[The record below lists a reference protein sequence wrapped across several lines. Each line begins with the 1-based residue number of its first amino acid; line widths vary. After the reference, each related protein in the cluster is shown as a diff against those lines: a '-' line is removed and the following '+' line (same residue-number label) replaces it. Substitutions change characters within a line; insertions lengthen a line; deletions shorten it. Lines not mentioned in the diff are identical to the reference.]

1 MTAPGSTDPVG
12 GSEPL
17 LARVDHLVYGA
28 PDLEKAVEIL
38 DRLLGVRAA
47 AGGSHAGEGTRNA
60 LLALG
65 PSAYLEILAPD
76 REQPAPPRPRWFG
89 LDALRSPRLV
99 AWAAN
104 APDLEGLAARA
115 RREGI
120 ALPPVVAGSRRRPDG
135 SRLAWRFTDPHHLP
149 EGSVLPFFLDWGD
162 SPHPAA
168 SAPYGAR
175 LTGLRAE
182 HPDAAGV
189 RDALSRLGVPLSVA
203 EAPRTALVATIAGA
217 KGEVE
222 LR

>member
-1 MTAPGSTDPVG
+1 VTSDAPVAEP

-17 LARVDHLVYGA
+17 LVRVDHLVYGA
-28 PDLEKAVEIL
+28 PDLGHAVEL
-38 DRLLGVRAA
+38 LERLLGVRAEK
-47 AGGSHAGEGTRNA
+47 GGSHAGEGTCNA

-76 REQPAPPRPRWFG
+76 PEQPAPPRPRWFG
-89 LDALRSPRLV
+89 IDALRSPRLV

-104 APDLEGLAARA
+104 ESDLDGFAARA
-115 RREGI
+115 RRDGI
-120 ALPPVVAGSRRRPDG
+120 ALPQIVSGSRRRPDG
-135 SRLAWRFTDPHHLP
+135 SRLAWRFTDPHLLP

-162 SPHPAA
+162 TPHPAA
-168 SAPYGAR
+168 SAPRGAR

-182 HPDAAGV
+182 HPGAAGV
-189 RDALSRLGVPLSVA
+189 RDALARLGVPLPVA
-203 EAPRTALVATIAGA
+203 KAPRPALVATIEGA

>member
-1 MTAPGSTDPVG
+1 
-12 GSEPL
+12 
-17 LARVDHLVYGA
+17 VDHLVYGA
-28 PDLEKAVEIL
+28 PDLEKAIEIL
-38 DRLLGVRAA
+38 ERLLGVPPA

-76 REQPAPPRPRWFG
+76 PEQPAPPRPRWFG
-89 LDALRSPRLV
+89 LDGLRAPRLV

-104 APDLEGLAARA
+104 ASNLDGLADRA

-120 ALPPVVAGSRRRPDG
+120 ALPPVVSGSRRRPDG
-135 SRLAWRFTDPHHLP
+135 SRLDWRFTDPHLLP

-168 SAPYGAR
+168 SAPRGAR

-182 HPDAAGV
+182 HPDPAGV
-189 RDALSRLGVPLSVA
+189 RDALARLGVPLPVA
-203 EAPRTALVATIAGA
+203 EAPQPAIVATIEGA
-217 KGEVE
+217 RGRVE

>member
-1 MTAPGSTDPVG
+1 MTPDGSVAEPGSG
-12 GSEPL
+12 LL
-17 LARVDHLVYGA
+17 LARVDHLVYGV

-47 AGGSHAGEGTRNA
+47 AGGSHAGEGTHNA

-76 REQPAPPRPRWFG
+76 PEQPAPPRPRWFG

-104 APDLEGLAARA
+104 APDLEGLAAGA

-135 SRLAWRFTDPHHLP
+135 SRLAWRFTDPHLLP
-149 EGSVLPFFLDWGD
+149 EGSVLPFFLDWGNT
-162 SPHPAA
+162 SHPAA
-168 SAPYGAR
+168 SAPRGAR

-182 HPDAAGV
+182 HPDAVGV
-189 RDALSRLGVPLSVA
+189 RDALARLGVPLAVA
-203 EAPRTALVATIAGA
+203 KASRPALVATIECA